1 MAKKFTGLAYSLQ
14 LSSKCVKQIDIN
26 GYKIICSDDNGI
38 SVIRLPKKVNETF
51 KILKAEEI
59 VDGCLID
66 CNNLTIKIPVQSK

>member
-38 SVIRLPKKVNETF
+38 SVIRLPKKVNNICVEVCEW
-51 KILKAEEI
+51 L
-59 VDGCLID
+59 LM
-66 CNNLTIKIPVQSK
+66 

>member
-14 LSSKCVKQIDIN
+14 LSSKCVKQIDI
-26 GYKIICSDDNGI
+26 GYEIICSDDNRI

-59 VDGCLID
+59 VNGCLID
-66 CNNLTIKIPVQSK
+66 CNNLTIKIPVQSI